1 MTDLI
6 QKALIATR
14 ESKHVEF
21 KQEFDTT
28 APGEWCELV
37 KDIAAIANSGG
48 GIIVF
53 GLDSA
58 GIPAGVS
65 VDNIRSID
73 PADIGNKLAKYTGPV
88 DLEFEF
94 RSLEK
99 EGRPLV
105 GLLIQPVSIPL
116 VFQKPG
122 TYDIGGGK
130 QRTAFGVG
138 TIYFRHGAKSEPG
151 TTEDIRRVV
160 ERQLERIRKD
170 WVKGVRR
177 VVQAPP
183 GSQIVAV
190 HAPGRGR
197 AAVSL
202 PPRVHVVN
210 DPSAIPIRLT
220 RDPNLATGSFVHE
233 EVSDGI
239 FDEINNVVDANRV
252 LAKGQKEFLLGQPI
266 YYRIY
271 AERHHVKQS
280 DETIALLLD
289 SGITSFYAPALFWA
303 LSLPDKFTV
312 QIMTK
317 IYLYP
322 TNRHVHYLIRIGLLL
337 GPDFCQWL
345 YGKWH
350 EKWKRYTQPPSF
362 YFTFKSILD
371 EKMTSDPRLLAAR
384 TSSVK
389 RLLLKGE
396 AIPTA
401 QELLE
406 NREKA
411 SLLLSKA
418 CMLVFE
424 GDSNARA
431 TARSLDYLA
440 NGAAFQARAPQIAKE
455 IIKAVGERRAGDVID
470 EPDPK

>member
-21 KQEFDTT
+21 KEEFDTT
-28 APGEWCELV
+28 APGGWCELI

-99 EGRPLV
+99 EGHPLV

-190 HAPGRGR
+190 HAPGRRTLCAYDGET
-197 AAVSL
+197 
-202 PPRVHVVN
+202 
-210 DPSAIPIRLT
+210 LT
-220 RDPNLATGSFVHE
+220 ST
-233 EVSDGI
+233 
-239 FDEINNVVDANRV
+239 
-252 LAKGQKEFLLGQPI
+252 KLL
-266 YYRIY
+266 
-271 AERHHVKQS
+271 
-280 DETIALLLD
+280 
-289 SGITSFYAPALFWA
+289 
-303 LSLPDKFTV
+303 
-312 QIMTK
+312 
-317 IYLYP
+317 
-322 TNRHVHYLIRIGLLL
+322 
-337 GPDFCQWL
+337 
-345 YGKWH
+345 
-350 EKWKRYTQPPSF
+350 
-362 YFTFKSILD
+362 
-371 EKMTSDPRLLAAR
+371 
-384 TSSVK
+384 
-389 RLLLKGE
+389 
-396 AIPTA
+396 
-401 QELLE
+401 
-406 NREKA
+406 
-411 SLLLSKA
+411 
-418 CMLVFE
+418 
-424 GDSNARA
+424 
-431 TARSLDYLA
+431 
-440 NGAAFQARAPQIAKE
+440 
-455 IIKAVGERRAGDVID
+455 
-470 EPDPK
+470 

>member
-1 MTDLI
+1 MIDLI

-21 KQEFDTT
+21 KKGFDAT
-28 APGEWCELV
+28 APGEWCELI
-37 KDIAAIANSGG
+37 KDIVSIANSGG

-58 GIPAGVS
+58 GVPSEVS
-65 VDNIRSID
+65 VDHIRSID

-99 EGRPLV
+99 EGHLLIA
-105 GLLIQPVSIPL
+105 LLIQPVSVPL

-130 QRTAFGVG
+130 QRTAFGLG
-138 TIYFRHGAKSEPG
+138 TIYFRHGAKSEPA
-151 TTEDIRRVV
+151 TTEDIRRVM
-160 ERQLERIRKD
+160 ERQLECIRKN

-190 HAPGRGR
+190 YAPGSGKT
-197 AAVSL
+197 AVDLS
-202 PPRVHVVN
+202 PRVHAVN
-210 DPSAIPIRLT
+210 DPSAIPVRLS
-220 RDPNLATGSFVHE
+220 RDANLTTGSFVYE

-239 FDEINNVVDANRV
+239 FDEINNVIDANRI
-252 LAKGQKEFLLGQPI
+252 LAKGQKDFLLGQPI

-271 AERHHVKQS
+271 AERLHVKQS
-280 DETIALLLD
+280 DETIALLLN

-303 LSLPDKFTV
+303 LALPDKFTV
-312 QIMTK
+312 QIMTRL
-317 IYLYP
+317 YLYP

-350 EKWKRYTQPPSF
+350 EKWKRYTQPPGF
-362 YFTFKSILD
+362 YFTFKSIID
-371 EKMTSDPRLLAAR
+371 EKMTSDLRLLAAK
-384 TSSVK
+384 TSSVT
-389 RLLLKGE
+389 RFSLKGE
-396 AIPTA
+396 TTPTV

-411 SLLLSKA
+411 ALMLSRA

-424 GDSNARA
+424 GDSNART
-431 TARSLDYLA
+431 TARSLDYIA
-440 NGAAFQARAPQIAKE
+440 NGEALQARAPRIAKE
-455 IIKAVGERRAGDVID
+455 IIKVVGNRRAGDVIEEAD
-470 EPDPK
+470 LK